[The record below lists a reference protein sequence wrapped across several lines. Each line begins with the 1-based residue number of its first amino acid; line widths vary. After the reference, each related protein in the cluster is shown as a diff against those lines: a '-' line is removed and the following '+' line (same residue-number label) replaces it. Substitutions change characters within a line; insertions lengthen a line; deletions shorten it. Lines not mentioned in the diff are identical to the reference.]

1 MLSKFAPATVAT
13 LLATATVFAG
23 WEDVGA
29 PPRRRTGNNAP
40 VTIETTGSRQAAPVA
55 APVATRPATA
65 TTAAPRAVAA
75 PAASPATYDG
85 PQTVREAAQRRA
97 AARATT
103 QPAQPVRA
111 TTRGTSDMR
120 HATSGS
126 PAYRAPAPAQPTPAR
141 APANRYQQPAPARA
155 AVNQPPPQEW
165 RRADTSRAQ
174 PEDDYDFASEGNAY
188 FVPFFDAIKESDCWL
203 HAIYITPATAA
214 NGNDLTMAEA
224 QYHLRMVDVQDF
236 IGGDLTLD
244 TNIKGIGFIDDA
256 EYETLPYVLI
266 EAAVDLEF
274 TWRFISGFSLQ
285 LGARPGVY
293 GDPENFDASL
303 FSFPFHGCLYY
314 SFAPEFAIRAGAEVR
329 PGWDMAVMPLAGFAW
344 APSEYFLLEAGVPR
358 STATL
363 RLGPF
368 DFYGLAQWDNATY
381 AMEDKGQ
388 KPEDLTLESWRL
400 GGGLTINFF
409 DAFRIGG
416 EAGYIMGRKFKA
428 EGSAGE
434 GEIELENSPYFGATL
449 GARF

>member
-1 MLSKFAPATVAT
+1 MLSKFALATVAT

-29 PPRRRTGNNAP
+29 PPKRRTGNNSP
-40 VTIETTGSRQAAPVA
+40 VTIETTGTRQTAPVA
-55 APVATRPATA
+55 APAATRPATV

-97 AARATT
+97 AARAAAQPA

-126 PAYRAPAPAQPTPAR
+126 PAYRAPAPAQP
-141 APANRYQQPAPARA
+141 APARA

-165 RRADTSRAQ
+165 RRADTSHMQA
-174 PEDDYDFASEGNAY
+174 EEEYDFSDEGDAY
-188 FVPFFDAIKESDCWL
+188 FVPFFDAVKESDCWL

-358 STATL
+358 STAVL

-381 AMEDKGQ
+381 AMEDKDQ
-388 KPEDLTLESWRL
+388 KPESLTLESWRL

-428 EGSAGE
+428 EGSAGD
-434 GEIELENSPYFGATL
+434 GEIKLENSPYFGATL

>member
-29 PPRRRTGNNAP
+29 PPKRRTGNNAP
-40 VTIETTGSRQAAPVA
+40 VTIETTGTRQTAPVA
-55 APVATRPATA
+55 APAATRPATV

-75 PAASPATYDG
+75 PAASPATYNG

-103 QPAQPVRA
+103 QPAQPVRQA
-111 TTRGTSDMR
+111 PVQPAPASYRTSP
-120 HATSGS
+120 T
-126 PAYRAPAPAQPTPAR
+126 YRAPAPAQPAPSR
-141 APANRYQQPAPARA
+141 APA
-155 AVNQPPPQEW
+155 NQPPPQEW

-214 NGNDLTMAEA
+214 NGNDLTMAEG
-224 QYHLRMVDVQDF
+224 QYHVRMVDVQDF

-244 TNIKGIGFIDDA
+244 ANIKGVGFIDDA

-329 PGWDMAVMPLAGFAW
+329 PGWDMAVMPLAGLAW

-358 STATL
+358 STAIL

-381 AMEDKGQ
+381 AMEDKDQ